1 MQNVMEKSDGTLREK
16 MFADLSETIPEVLY
30 SMTLE
35 DNGSMTYLSNAAEEL
50 TGCTLAELCSQSA
63 WLDVIHPDDKSRYSQ
78 MIAQCKESRQK
89 FKFEYRIVHRDGSC
103 YDVLDRGAP
112 LLNESDDVVGINGLV
127 VNVTAQKQVRRELE
141 KSQMLQSIG
150 KLSAGIAH
158 EINTPIQFLGDNM
171 RFLDDSFKQM
181 SELTRI
187 YAKLRDSVSRD
198 APDDEIVAEISTKE
212 EEIEI
217 DFLIDEIPQ
226 AIEQSLDGIKLV
238 SKIVSAMRDFS
249 HIDDR
254 RMAAADLNKAL
265 GSTITILRN
274 ELKYV
279 ADIEKGLDENLP
291 EIVCCI
297 DDMHQ
302 VFLNLLINAAH
313 SIEEVIDTGSVQRG
327 VITVKTFVQDE
338 DVVISIS
345 DTGMG
350 ISPEIRE
357 KIFEPFFTT
366 KKKDGKGTGQ
376 GLAMVLSIV
385 HDKHNG
391 KIELESEVGAG
402 TTFTIRLPIDSDNKP
417 EE

>member
-1 MQNVMEKSDGTLREK
+1 
-16 MFADLSETIPEVLY
+16 
-30 SMTLE
+30 
-35 DNGSMTYLSNAAEEL
+35 
-50 TGCTLAELCSQSA
+50 
-63 WLDVIHPDDKSRYSQ
+63 
-78 MIAQCKESRQK
+78 
-89 FKFEYRIVHRDGSC
+89 
-103 YDVLDRGAP
+103 
-112 LLNESDDVVGINGLV
+112 
-127 VNVTAQKQVRRELE
+127 
-141 KSQMLQSIG
+141 MLQSIG

-187 YAKLRDSVSRD
+187 YAKLRDSVSQD
-198 APDDEIVAEISTKE
+198 APDNEIVAEISSKE

-226 AIEQSLDGIKLV
+226 AIQQSLDGIKLV

-254 RMAAADLNKAL
+254 KMAAADLNKAL

-274 ELKYV
+274 DLKYV
-279 ADIEKGLDENLP
+279 ADVEKQLDENLP
-291 EIVCCI
+291 EIVCCV

-313 SIEEVIDTGSVQRG
+313 SIEEVIDAGSVQRG
-327 VITVKTFVQDE
+327 LITVKTFVQDQH
-338 DVVISIS
+338 VVIAIA
-345 DTGMG
+345 DTGGG
-350 ISPEIRE
+350 IPPEIRE

-366 KKKDGKGTGQ
+366 KKKNGKGTGQ

-391 KIELESEVGAG
+391 RIELESEVGVG
-402 TTFTIRLPIDSDNKP
+402 TTFTIKLPIDSDNKR

>member
-1 MQNVMEKSDGTLREK
+1 MQNVMEKSSGTLREK
-16 MFADLSETIPEVLY
+16 VFADLSETIPEVLY

-35 DNGSMTYLSNAAEEL
+35 DDGSMTYLSNAAEEL
-50 TGCTLAELCSQSA
+50 TGCTLAELCAQSA
-63 WLDVIHPDDKSRYSQ
+63 WMDVIHPDDKSRYSQ
-78 MIAQCKESRQK
+78 MIAQCKESHEK
-89 FKFEYRIVHRDGSC
+89 LKLEYRIIHRDGSC
-103 YDVLDRGAP
+103 YDVFDRGVP
-112 LLNESDDVVGINGLV
+112 VLNESGDVVGINGLV
-127 VNVTAQKQVRRELE
+127 VNVTAQKQARRELE

-198 APDDEIVAEISTKE
+198 APDNEIVAEISTKE

-254 RMAAADLNKAL
+254 QMAAADLNKAL
-265 GSTITILRN
+265 SSTITILRN

-279 ADIEKGLDENLP
+279 ADIEKDLDENLP

-327 VITVKTFVQDE
+327 VITVKTYVQGE

-391 KIELESEVGAG
+391 KIELESEVGVG
-402 TTFTIRLPIDSDNKP
+402 TTFTIRLPIDSDNKR